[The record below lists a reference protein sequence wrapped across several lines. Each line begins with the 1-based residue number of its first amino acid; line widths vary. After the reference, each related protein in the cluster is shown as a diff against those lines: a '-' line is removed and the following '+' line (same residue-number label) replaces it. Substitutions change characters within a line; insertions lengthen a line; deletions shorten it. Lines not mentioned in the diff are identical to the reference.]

1 MSLSGKNIVVT
12 GGTGI
17 LGSAVV
23 LQALELGAT
32 CYIPCY
38 DESELE
44 RFPATDHERV
54 KITIGVDLTEDASAH
69 NFFQTVP
76 ALWASVHI
84 AGGFAMAR
92 IDDVSRT
99 DLDHMVRMNLT
110 TSYLSCREAVLQM
123 RASGGGRIVNVSAR
137 PAIEPRT
144 GAGMTAYVS
153 SKAAVAAMTQ
163 ALAEEVVSDGI
174 LVNAVVPSIIDTP
187 ANRSDMPD
195 ADFDAWP
202 KPGEI
207 AETIL
212 FLASPDNKV
221 TRGALVSVF
230 GKG

>member
-1 MSLSGKNIVVT
+1 MSLDGKNIVVT

-23 LQALELGAT
+23 LQALESGAT
-32 CYIPCY
+32 CHIPCY

-54 KITIGVDLTEDASAH
+54 NITIGVDLTEDAPAH
-69 NFFQTVP
+69 EFFQTVP

-92 IDDVSRT
+92 IDDVSRA

-110 TSYLSCREAVLQM
+110 TSYLSCREAVSLM

-163 ALAEEVVSDGI
+163 ALAEEVVNDGI

-187 ANRSDMPD
+187 TNRSDMPD
-195 ADFDAWP
+195 ADFDTWP

-221 TRGALVSVF
+221 TRGALISVF
-230 GKG
+230 GRG